1 MRLARSDEPGVGFSQ
16 RIVKQIISI
25 EASIDGFNLALN
37 IGCVAQKRS
46 LEYSVSSY

>member
-25 EASIDGFNLALN
+25 EASIDGF
-37 IGCVAQKRS
+37 KP
-46 LEYSVSSY
+46 SVEHRLRCSKKKLGVQRF